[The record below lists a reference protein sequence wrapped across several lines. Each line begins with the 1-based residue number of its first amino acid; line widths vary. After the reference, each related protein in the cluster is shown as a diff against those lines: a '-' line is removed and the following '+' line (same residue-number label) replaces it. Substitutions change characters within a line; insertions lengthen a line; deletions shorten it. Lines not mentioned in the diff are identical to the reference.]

1 LRVQQEEK
9 AGPPKQQSLTLR
21 TAVDFQED
29 KNRAAVQHVS
39 CTWGEAAANSVDAVT
54 EEGHTS
60 FRIAFAA
67 SESLEEGV
75 LDGMF
80 SQVLEAL
87 LAEQDFTSTFETS
100 VVPGTE
106 GGQLFC
112 VHLRLGI
119 DAFEKLID
127 MQQWAAHIQSIDLEG
142 DLTETLS
149 HLFEHPESE
158 VIHSLKK
165 ASFQVTADSA
175 LVGTESQQSMP
186 DTLQGIMAGVM
197 NAEMQSKLA
206 LSPVTAADLKADFQV
221 DGPILL
227 GALEDQIK
235 GVTVQKLQEWVAE
248 EQPMEVAE
256 EFGQMLSGVESIF
269 IQTRERELKLRMGPS
284 FPVFKVFPQPEHAG
298 DSGADGDDGW

>member
-1 LRVQQEEK
+1 MTSPPTICWLCGQLRVQQEEK

-119 DAFEKLID
+119 DAFKT
-127 MQQWAAHIQSIDLEG
+127 WS
-142 DLTETLS
+142 T
-149 HLFEHPESE
+149 
-158 VIHSLKK
+158 K
-165 ASFQVTADSA
+165 
-175 LVGTESQQSMP
+175 
-186 DTLQGIMAGVM
+186 
-197 NAEMQSKLA
+197 
-206 LSPVTAADLKADFQV
+206 
-221 DGPILL
+221 
-227 GALEDQIK
+227 
-235 GVTVQKLQEWVAE
+235 
-248 EQPMEVAE
+248 
-256 EFGQMLSGVESIF
+256 
-269 IQTRERELKLRMGPS
+269 ELKT
-284 FPVFKVFPQPEHAG
+284 QT
-298 DSGADGDDGW
+298 